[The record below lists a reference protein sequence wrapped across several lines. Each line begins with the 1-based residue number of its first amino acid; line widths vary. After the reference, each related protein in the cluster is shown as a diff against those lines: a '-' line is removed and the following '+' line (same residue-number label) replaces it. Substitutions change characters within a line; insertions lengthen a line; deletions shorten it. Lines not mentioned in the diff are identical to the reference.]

1 MISSSKIKSVDFYR
15 KIPRDLTE
23 ASLSGAGLSIVAA
36 FAMIF
41 LFGMEL
47 NSYLSLSTSTS
58 VVVDKSPDGEF
69 LRIDFN
75 MSFPALSCEFASVDV
90 SDVLGTVEYNKN
102 SPQVCNRFKFE
113 TNWS

>member
-1 MISSSKIKSVDFYR
+1 MVSTTKIKSVDFYR

-36 FAMIF
+36 LAMIF

-47 NSYLSLSTSTS
+47 STYLAVTTNTS
-58 VVVDKSPDGEF
+58 VIVHNSSDGDF

-75 MSFPALSCEFASVDV
+75 VRRVD
-90 SDVLGTVEYNKN
+90 LL
-102 SPQVCNRFKFE
+102 
-113 TNWS
+113 

>member
-1 MISSSKIKSVDFYR
+1 MVSSTKLKSVDFYR

-36 FAMIF
+36 LFMMF

-47 NSYLSLSTSTS
+47 SSYLEVNTTTA
-58 VVVDKSPDGEF
+58 VIVDKSSDGDF

-75 MSFPALSCEFASVDV
+75 IRLDISAD
-90 SDVLGTVEYNKN
+90 
-102 SPQVCNRFKFE
+102 
-113 TNWS
+113 NW